1 MSETGG
7 TGNSVPYGVYQ
18 KAVEDMGRYKAS
30 LRQLKEQ
37 VEGLAKERDT
47 IKAER
52 ETLATQLAELDTQA
66 KGLKGQLD
74 AQPGELRKT
83 IEQLQGEIR
92 TRDHRDAFYR
102 HAKGWK
108 GEKGEVIRDDAL
120 DALWKLSGYTPEGDP
135 DDAKLT
141 EVITAAV
148 AANGFIL
155 QTPAQSGGRAAAAAN
170 SGQAPAGANGRGNPD
185 LATPPKGL
193 MAQLAET
200 FKSQYAN

>member
-1 MSETGG
+1 MSEQS
-7 TGNSVPYGVYQ
+7 GNTVPIGVYEN
-18 KAVEDMGRYKAS
+18 AVAS
-30 LRQLKEQ
+30 FKEFKVKYRNAQ
-37 VEGLAKERDT
+37 AQIEALAKERDT

-83 IEQLQGEIR
+83 IEHLQGEIR

-102 HAKGWK
+102 HAKTWK

-170 SGQAPAGANGRGNPD
+170 GGQAPAGANGRGNPD

-200 FKSQYAN
+200 FKSQYVNQ